1 MICETQSGLESSL
14 ILILILMSVIVHKIP
29 VRKRYHFEDSFS
41 TDVHISQSITDQ
53 LMSKSPQFS

>member
-1 MICETQSGLESSL
+1 MISEIQSGLESNL
-14 ILILILMSVIVHKIP
+14 ISVIVQKIP

-41 TDVHISQSITDQ
+41 ADVHISQSITDQ